1 MKLSTKL
8 LLIVCGAVLGLVL
21 VGGFAVVS
29 LRSTMLAEREQSVR
43 ILVTLAVKQVE
54 HFQSLEKSGMLSR
67 EDAQTAGKEALRALH
82 NGDDY
87 VFVRTGEKLLL
98 SIVHPDPRKE
108 GTESNGGTLP
118 NGQFLTDAYLAALQN
133 SNPALV
139 HVWTKRPNGN
149 VEVPKIS
156 IIQRVPDW
164 NWVVGSGVFVDDVDS
179 AFWRYVMKFVL
190 IGGVVFVGVVAL
202 AFWLA
207 RGIYRSIGG
216 EPAYATEVAQ
226 SIAGGN
232 LSQTIIV
239 NKGDSGS
246 LLAGMSVMQDNL
258 RKMIGS
264 IQRGAAT
271 LNGAAESLTGQM
283 TQINNA
289 AQQSADATSSTA
301 AAIEQMAVSV
311 AHISDNAKE
320 SELKSQRSAT
330 LAATGESHARQVAEE
345 LNHVALQVGDASTR
359 IEGLVERT
367 REIGGIANVIKEIA
381 DQTNLLA
388 LNAAIEAAR
397 AGEQGRGFAV
407 VADEVRK
414 LADRTSQATGQI
426 TGMIQAIQDD
436 TTAVV
441 GSMHAVTPQVTKG
454 VETANNAATTLR
466 EINAEANATL
476 ENFREVANSTSEQST
491 ASDSVAGSVE
501 KIAQMI
507 EKMAN
512 SVNSA
517 NQNVLT
523 LEGLAVELRDSVA
536 RFKV

>member
-8 LLIVCGAVLGLVL
+8 LLIVCGAVLGLTL
-21 VGGFAVVS
+21 VGSFAVAS
-29 LRSTMLAEREQSVR
+29 LRNTMLEERQQSMR
-43 ILVTLAVKQVE
+43 LLVTLASKQVE
-54 HFQSLEKSGMLSR
+54 YYQSLEKSGKLSR
-67 EDAQTAGKEALRALH
+67 DDAQTAAKDALRALH

-87 VFVRTGEKLLL
+87 LFARAGDKMQKM
-98 SIVHPDPRKE
+98 IVHPDPRKE
-108 GTESNGGTLP
+108 GLESNGGMLP
-118 NGQFLTDAYLAALQN
+118 NGLSLTDTYMAALQKD
-133 SNPALV
+133 NPAFVSVL
-139 HVWTKRPNGN
+139 TKRPSGD
-149 VEVPKIS
+149 VAVPKIS
-156 IIQRVPDW
+156 AVQRIADW
-164 NWVVGSGVFVDDVDS
+164 NWVVGCGVFVDDADK
-179 AFWRYVMKFVL
+179 AFWRYVMQFLL
-190 IGGVVFVGVVAL
+190 IGGFVLVGVVAL

-216 EPAYATEVAQ
+216 EPAYAAEVAQ
-226 SIAGGN
+226 AIAGGN
-232 LSQTIIV
+232 LSQTIEV
-239 NKGDSGS
+239 NKGNNAS
-246 LLAGMSVMQDNL
+246 LLAGMSVMQENL
-258 RKMIGS
+258 RQMIGS
-264 IQRGAAT
+264 IQRGATT
-271 LNGAAESLTGQM
+271 LNGAAGSLSGQM

-289 AQQSADATSSTA
+289 AQQSADATGSTA

-311 AHISDNAKE
+311 GHISDNAKE
-320 SELKSQRSAT
+320 SERKSQRSAT

-345 LNHVALQVGDASTR
+345 LNQVALQVGDASAR

-426 TGMIQAIQDD
+426 TIMIQAIQAD

-466 EINAEANATL
+466 EINTEANATL
-476 ENFREVANSTSEQST
+476 VNFREVANSTSEQST

-507 EKMAN
+507 EAMAS
-512 SVNSA
+512 SVDSA
-517 NQNVLT
+517 NQNVQT
-523 LEGLAVELRDSVA
+523 LEHLAVELRDSVA

>member
-258 RKMIGS
+258 RKMIGN
-264 IQRGAAT
+264 IQRGATT

>member
-29 LRSTMLAEREQSVR
+29 LRSTMLEERQQSMR
-43 ILVTLAVKQVE
+43 LLVTLAAKQVE
-54 HFQSLEKSGMLSR
+54 HFQSLEKSGKLSR
-67 EDAQTAGKEALRALH
+67 DEAQTAAKDALRALH

-87 VFVRTGEKLLL
+87 LFARAGDKMLQT
-98 SIVHPDPRKE
+98 IVHPDPRKE
-108 GTESNGGTLP
+108 GQESNGGMLP
-118 NGQFLTDAYLAALQN
+118 NGLSLTETYTAALQKD
-133 SNPALV
+133 NPAFVSIL
-139 HVWTKRPNGN
+139 TKRPSGN
-149 VEVPKIS
+149 VAVPKIS
-156 IIQRVPDW
+156 AVQRIPDW
-164 NWVVGSGVFVDDVDS
+164 NWVIGCGAFVDDVEK
-179 AFWRYVMKFVL
+179 AFWRYVMQFLL
-190 IGGVVFVGVVAL
+190 IGGLVLAGVVAL

-216 EPAYATEVAQ
+216 EPVYAAEVAQ

-232 LSQTIIV
+232 LSQTIV
-239 NKGDSGS
+239 VGKGDRVS
-246 LLAGMSVMQDNL
+246 LLAGMSVMQENL
-258 RKMIGS
+258 RQIIGS
-264 IQRGAAT
+264 IQHGATT

-289 AQQSADATSSTA
+289 AQHSADATGSTA
-301 AAIEQMAVSV
+301 AAIEQMAVSIG
-311 AHISDNAKE
+311 HISDNAKE

-345 LNHVALQVGDASTR
+345 LNQVALQVGDASTR

-414 LADRTSQATGQI
+414 LADRTSQATEQI
-426 TGMIQAIQDD
+426 SGMIQAIQND

-454 VETANNAATTLR
+454 VETANNAANTLR
-466 EINAEANATL
+466 EINAEVNATL
-476 ENFREVANSTSEQST
+476 VNFREVANSTSEQST

-507 EKMAN
+507 EAMAS

-523 LEGLAVELRDSVA
+523 LEHLAVELRDSVA
-536 RFKV
+536 RFRV

>member
-43 ILVTLAVKQVE
+43 LLVTLAVKQVE

-179 AFWRYVMKFVL
+179 AFWRYVIKFVL

-216 EPAYATEVAQ
+216 EPAYAAEVAQ

-232 LSQTIIV
+232 LSQTIV
-239 NKGDSGS
+239 VSKGDTVS

-258 RKMIGS
+258 RKMIGN
-264 IQRGAAT
+264 IQRGATT

-320 SELKSQRSAT
+320 SELKSQRSAA

>member
-8 LLIVCGAVLGLVL
+8 FLIVCGAVLGLVL

-29 LRSTMLAEREQSVR
+29 LRSTMLEERQQSMR
-43 ILVTLAVKQVE
+43 LLVTLAVKQVE
-54 HFQSLEKSGMLSR
+54 HFQSVEKSGKLSR
-67 EDAQTAGKEALRALH
+67 EDAQTAAKEALRALH

-87 VFVRTGEKLLL
+87 IFVRTGEKLLL

-108 GTESNGGTLP
+108 GTEGNGGTLP
-118 NGQFLTDAYLAALQN
+118 NGQVLTDAYLAALQI
-133 SNPALV
+133 SNPAIV
-139 HVWTKRPNGN
+139 HVWTKRPSGN

-156 IIQRVPDW
+156 VIQRVPDW
-164 NWVVGSGVFVDDVDS
+164 NWVVGSGVFVDDVES
-179 AFWRYVMKFVL
+179 AFWRYVMKFML
-190 IGGVVFVGVVAL
+190 IGGVVFAGVVAL

-216 EPAYATEVAQ
+216 EPAYAAAVAQ
-226 SIAGGN
+226 SIAAGD
-232 LSQTIIV
+232 LSHAIV
-239 NKGDSGS
+239 VSKGDSVS
-246 LLAGMSVMQDNL
+246 LLAGMSVMQENL
-258 RKMIGS
+258 RQMIGG
-264 IQRGAAT
+264 IQRGATT

-283 TQINNA
+283 TQINSA
-289 AQQSADATSSTA
+289 AQQSADATGSTA

-311 AHISDNAKE
+311 GHISDNAKE

-345 LNHVALQVGDASTR
+345 LNQVALQVGDASAR

-441 GSMHAVTPQVTKG
+441 GSMHAVTPQVTRG
-454 VETANNAATTLR
+454 VETANNAANTLR

-476 ENFREVANSTSEQST
+476 ANFREVANSTSEQST

-507 EKMAN
+507 EAMAS

-517 NQNVLT
+517 NQNVQT
-523 LEGLAVELRDSVA
+523 LERLAVELRDSVA
-536 RFKV
+536 RFRV